1 MSEQQ
6 SSIKCYVSLD
16 KPAQEG
22 ELRFEEGDRQLEEQV
37 GRGRNISRN
46 RSNSAACQRSV
57 LRTTVQDPIFIIQIN
72 L

>member
-1 MSEQQ
+1 MSEQK
-6 SSIKCYVSLD
+6 SSIKCCVSLD
-16 KPAQEG
+16 QPAQEG

-57 LRTTVQDPIFIIQIN
+57 LRTTIQDPIFIIQIN

>member
-1 MSEQQ
+1 MSEQK
-6 SSIKCYVSLD
+6 SINCCVSLD
-16 KPAQEG
+16 QPAQEG

-57 LRTTVQDPIFIIQIN
+57 LRTTIQDPIFIIQIN